1 MFACVDGIER
11 LRKLRPCRAPLA
23 TSVIEQRPSIEYC
36 SRQSQQ
42 KAAAPPVGGID
53 MSVEVAFYPV
63 ERIAFEVTPVIFI
76 DEARGRDR
84 RARGAASQLSLL
96 LPGKRSVDCGKFVVL
111 VFAHVSIFI
120 SGAAVA
126 APGCG
131 LLNFPAFDRPLQKP
145 MSRAGVFYPISHCP
159 ITCLALVPHPK
170 QAWMPCVDEVE
181 DTNIGFCC
189 VLAVQS
195 SSVLLKRTF
204 P

>member
-1 MFACVDGIER
+1 MFASVDGIER
-11 LRKLRPCRAPLA
+11 LHKLRPCRAPLA
-23 TSVIEQRPSIEYC
+23 TSVIEQRSSIEYC
-36 SRQSQQ
+36 PRQSQQ

-53 MSVEVAFYPV
+53 MGVEVALYPV
-63 ERIAFEVTPVIFI
+63 ERIAFEVAPVIFV

-96 LPGKRSVDCGKFVVL
+96 LPGKRSVDCSKFVEL

-120 SGAAVA
+120 SRAVVA

-131 LLNFPAFDRPLQKP
+131 SPNFPAFDRLLQKP
-145 MSRAGVFYPISHCP
+145 MSWAGVFYPISHCP
-159 ITCLALVPHPK
+159 VTCLALVPHPK
-170 QAWMPCVDEVE
+170 QARMPCVDEIE